1 MASIFQ
7 THTTQNI
14 PIFLVD
20 ASGSVR
26 INFNTNTVFDTIK
39 NIVVGL
45 KCEKIHVLFW
55 NSDAPVKTFFT
66 NGIYRIPFVVNRD
79 AINGTFR
86 HVQQNI
92 TDNCLTMP
100 HLAFDNIPAEWI
112 NDKDLTKIYY
122 ITDGQIGYNMI
133 TPSDLRDLKAQ
144 LSTSIRRL
152 FEKHNNIQ
160 LNIITVE
167 PRVVDLS
174 VRESTTNAAGCDVYN
189 IIMQEHLTNYITKFV
204 SHTLNNPTGFVHINK
219 NIPPA
224 GHLPYNDTF
233 FPILK
238 INEFIEYIVG
248 EVNIVRDDEDK
259 LLQIIQ
265 NLSATLAVLTR
276 NKHHSVID
284 GTINT
289 FCNIFK
295 DTKIDQMFAKFIL
308 TEAIQKENTGTA
320 EIYSAYR
327 AQLKDLFR
335 RADELLTDNVKTAL
349 AINNRFITI
358 PIHNKI
364 ITGSHRMIDRNIIS
378 RKTYHNAAVEI
389 GKHLVPVLPCEPV
402 NSIMTEQCMRQWVRL
417 IISRIERVDVQE
429 DLIMYIVLGNVL
441 RVVMS
446 DVPENIKDA
455 FRSIGHTMLK
465 KKRLSKD
472 TTELSI
478 LESGD
483 IPTDNMGKETSF
495 FNFMNEV
502 SRRLEIKLDPFVL
515 WYAMCLALNNENMRI
530 KQLIHCGDAIKKAY
544 GDIDPRNLLNF
555 LKLLNIIPSVTLIDI
570 PSEAT
575 LDYTCLITM
584 EDTSVTGGFKFQPHQ
599 TRFGVTCCPQ
609 NVLSESGYTQLLAAG
624 EACICPLCYTKLNDT
639 NFAHVTAKPQQQDMS
654 TVFNDT
660 DLHIFETMPLPPY
673 APPAPP
679 VEPSVFEP
687 VAASAAAAQPVG
699 NPGVILLMC
708 GTVGAGKSHFAK
720 LLCDYIHQ
728 HNGVAIIEG
737 TDKYCKSGI
746 QTRDAIN
753 MVAANLREFRSRV
766 IDKPKF
772 IIIDT
777 CGENNKG
784 KVFFN
789 IDFSN
794 WKIQKYTPNLI
805 EGQMDGYLHWSLR
818 NVLRR
823 GVPDA
828 SSTHYLNPV
837 SAPLKV
843 CVQVHTKK
851 AKALFGQK
859 TNTPVHWNLTTV
871 DDTISKLNEKADAY
885 AQLLTETLPIN
896 IEVEK
901 IFNVMNQ

>member
-39 NIVVGL
+39 NIVIGL

-55 NSDAPVKTFFT
+55 NSDAPAKPFFA

-100 HLAFDNIPAEWI
+100 HLAFNNIPADWI

-133 TPSDLRDLKAQ
+133 TPYELRNLKEQ

-167 PRVVDLS
+167 PKTVDLS

-189 IIMQEHLTNYITKFV
+189 IIMQERLTNYITKFV
-204 SHTLNNPTGFVHINK
+204 SHTLNNPNGFVHINK

-233 FPILK
+233 FSILK
-238 INEFIEYIVG
+238 INEFIEYIMH
-248 EVNIVRDDEDK
+248 EVDAVRDDEDK

-265 NLSATLAVLTR
+265 NLSATLAALTK

-295 DTKIDQMFAKFIL
+295 DTKIDQMFARFIL
-308 TEAIQKENTGTA
+308 TEAIQRENTGTA

-335 RADELLTDNVKTAL
+335 RADELLTENVKTAL
-349 AINNRFITI
+349 NINNKFITM
-358 PIHNKI
+358 PMHNKI
-364 ITGSHRMIDRNIIS
+364 ITGSHRMVDKNIIS
-378 RKTYHNAAVEI
+378 RKTYRNAAVEI

-402 NSIMTEQCMRQWVRL
+402 NSVMTEQCIRQWVRL
-417 IISRIERVDVQE
+417 IISRVERIDVQE
-429 DLIMYIVLGNVL
+429 DLIMYIVLGNIL

-446 DVPENIKDA
+446 DVPESVKDT
-455 FRSIGHTMLK
+455 FRSIGHIMLR

-478 LESGD
+478 LEAGD

-502 SRRLEIKLDPFVL
+502 SRRLNIKLDPFVL

-530 KQLIHCGDAIKKAY
+530 KQLIHCSDAIKKEY
-544 GDIDPRNLLNF
+544 GDIDPHNLLNI
-555 LKLLNIIPSVTLIDI
+555 LKPLNVIPNVNIIDI
-570 PSEAT
+570 PVDAT

-584 EDTSVTGGFKFQPHQ
+584 EDTSATGGFKFQPHQ

-609 NVLSESGYTQLLAAG
+609 NVLSTTGYTQLLAAG
-624 EACICPLCYTKLNDT
+624 EACICPLCYMKLNET
-639 NFAHVTAKPQQQDMS
+639 NFAHVDAKPPQQDMS
-654 TVFNDT
+654 TIFADT
-660 DLHIFETMPLPPY
+660 DLNIFGSTPISVQRAIIEPTPTF
-673 APPAPP
+673 APGT
-679 VEPSVFEP
+679 
-687 VAASAAAAQPVG
+687 AASAVACSASQPET
-699 NPGVILLMC
+699 PGTVVLLS
-708 GTVGAGKSHFAK
+708 GTVGAGKSHFAR

-728 HNGVAIIEG
+728 HDGVAIIEG

-746 QTRDAIN
+746 QTRDAIG
-753 MVAANLREFRSRV
+753 MVADNLRGFKSRV
-766 IDKPKF
+766 TDKHKY

-777 CGENNKG
+777 CGESNAG
-784 KVFFN
+784 TRFFN
-789 IDFSN
+789 VDFSN
-794 WKIQKYTPNLI
+794 WKIQKYSPNLI
-805 EGQMDGYLHWSLR
+805 REQMDGYLHWSLR

-851 AKALFGQK
+851 AKALFGQQ
-859 TNTPVHWNLTTV
+859 TNTPVHWNLSTV

-885 AQLLTETLPIN
+885 EHLLAETLPIN
-896 IEVEK
+896 VEVEK
-901 IFNVMNQ
+901 LFTVMN